1 MYFVIKYYTNINTS
15 IVQTQTDKLTV
26 AKQLV
31 DALNEIEKNDS
42 IKYIITTEVCL

>member
-15 IVQTQTDKLTV
+15 IVETQTDKLTV

-31 DALNEIEKNDS
+31 DALNEIEKNDDV
-42 IKYIITTEVCL
+42 KYIVTTEVCL